1 MNSKTRKLLVL
12 VMVIGIGTAG
22 AIAQVPGVI
31 NYQGRLVDG
40 GAPVNGNREVVIRL
54 FNLPAAGALLYEDSN
69 TV

>member
-1 MNSKTRKLLVL
+1 M
-12 VMVIGIGTAG
+12 
-22 AIAQVPGVI
+22 I